1 MPQALP
7 IIVAYIGQA
16 YGIWG
21 FFATVATSLAVSDY
35 QRKVA
40 RDEAR
45 AAWNASL
52 KDRLIMTATTDGPR
66 TRVYGRARNVDG
78 VLFKVPH
85 GTNNELYTFVI
96 GLGQDEVDG
105 IERVYFNDTALVI
118 DGSGNVLRASIYDE
132 GTATSTQNSPNV
144 TGIGTLWTDSK
155 QVKPGMYFATTD
167 TLLYPIL
174 QVVDDTHIVLDR
186 PYLGATTTSVAYEVS
201 DVCQYA
207 TTPGIVLQE
216 TSAVV
221 TQADVGGQ
229 VVTTLAAVPTPNT
242 VTATLRSGTGTN
254 MEFFPVTSF
263 SITGQDFTAF
273 GLPQN
278 WVGATC
284 VITYTQVGTS
294 VVSYAKVTKHT
305 GAPGQNLSIELLARG
320 VPASLITGAHNFTG
334 IAALVVTFKYSQD
347 VFPGGVPSVSAV
359 VRGVKVYDPR
369 SPGSPA
375 AWSRNPAL
383 CALDWARYTN
393 GGNLA
398 LSEVVL
404 SKFIEAANACDVST
418 TFNTVTTGGK
428 TLSVTEARY
437 FCDTVASTAGDVGQ
451 SLEAMV
457 VSMAGRW
464 GWSGGKLSLRAGSW
478 RASVITITEDWISD
492 VGSINIV
499 PSTAP
504 QDTMNI
510 VHPSISD
517 ETRGYVINP
526 LPEVP
531 PVGSNPYLALD
542 GEELPV
548 DITFGAITSAHHASD
563 VSKVKLL
570 EGRQG
575 VTVTLPL
582 KNNGVILEL
591 FDVVTV
597 VLPQYGW
604 TVGLAK
610 TFEVLGW
617 KFSLTA
623 GPEVVLREVTASNY
637 AVDSTFLI
645 NDLHDNTSLPTPW
658 RVTVPLG
665 LGLVAPGTTPGED
678 FYQLVSHVTLAWT
691 AHTDIGVL
699 QSGAIEVQW
708 VSDLEYAAGRWGS
721 VLVTG
726 ASTRYVAVGLSIG
739 MLYYFRIRAVNTLGV
754 RSGWTSVVS
763 VVVPPLNGV
772 GGANVLLNSS
782 FEQDTNSDGVADSW
796 VAYANGTTGAIT
808 RSIVG
813 TGGLYNGKTQRV
825 SAAGLGTT
833 TSDRAGCYQIVNVDG
848 WAGEA
853 FTLSTYLKAD
863 ATGLPSIRLY
873 IDWINAGDAAFANW
887 QRTLAPTTSLMRW
900 SFSGS
905 VPAGAVKAYLYIWM
919 QSRPTAPGASAFEMD
934 AVKLERGSVLT
945 AFSLN
950 DAEAVWSNV
959 SGSGAVDAAIT
970 AAQASATA
978 ANTALTNIAS
988 DSILSPSEKPMVV
1001 QDYTA
1006 ITGEQGGIDAQA
1018 TAYSIT
1024 TEKTAYDTA
1033 VSTLTS
1039 YLGTLSGWN
1048 TIPGTDV
1055 AIVGTTFRAN
1065 FADVYAKRQALLNA
1079 ISAAAKVLANNAQSQ
1094 ADTALANAATADA
1107 KAVAA
1112 QSSANSALTQLTN
1125 IASDSI
1131 LSPSE
1136 KPMVVQDYSVITTEQ
1151 AGIDAQA
1158 SATGFVT
1165 PCATAKSNYDAAVTA
1180 LTAYLGTIPGWNT
1193 VPGGD
1198 VAIVG
1203 TTFRSKFADVYTTR
1217 QTLLTKIAEVSATLA
1232 TWATVGGAGKP
1243 ADNATKNT
1251 ITYSASAPGSP
1262 TDGDIWVDTSVNPN
1276 VTRVRVSGAW
1286 QVGANYSTNTNQL
1299 TDGAGLGTTATWTGV
1314 SGTGKPAD
1322 NATVGATLG
1331 TNVSGQINSGNVGGL
1346 VADDAIPAAKVSSI
1360 NADKITAGSIR
1371 GISVVGSTLATKG
1384 SVLSAACSGGDT
1396 TLSLRNTTDFHS
1408 SGGTCHVMDST
1419 NDRDVFTYTGKTSTT
1434 LTGCSGVLAH
1444 TIGATIV
1451 PVINNGTGVKSFA
1464 VDTLTGELRAWGDR
1478 GDGTF
1483 AELASVGITSSGSD
1497 AFAAIFGVDHSAA
1510 TARGVW
1516 GRSGTNFGVQ
1526 GSSISG
1532 TAIYGSSTS
1541 GDGTIGKS
1549 AGASTSGIYGE
1560 NSDAGFGVWGYGLS
1574 GVGVKGTSNTGYGGQ
1589 FDGNATKGNLMLTP
1603 RAAPSGK
1610 AQGAVY
1616 FNSSDS
1622 HLYVGNGSAW
1632 TQVALASDIPPP
1644 PVTCFP
1650 AGAQVLLADGTWKPI
1665 QHVTTSDLLWGPWGP
1680 VTLRK
1685 IDRPRLGSRRM
1696 LAFADGHRWSEEHTH
1711 WTRAQDDSQ
1720 WWWTYDRKAW
1730 LVEVA
1735 ANAVGGLLDNDTM
1748 RTGEDGIEFAHIAG
1762 WKRNE
1767 IRLARGFT
1775 ASSRLY
1781 LPVTSGSPIIVDGY
1795 VCGACVNEA
1804 GFDYTKFDWNK
1815 NLTDLGVK
1823 HGP

>member
-7 IIVAYIGQA
+7 IIVAYFGQA

-96 GLGQDEVDG
+96 GLGQDAVDG

-637 AVDSTFLI
+637 AVGSTFLI

-833 TSDRAGCYQIVNVDG
+833 TSDRAGCYQIVNVGG

-945 AFSLN
+945 AYSLN
-950 DAEAVWSNV
+950 DAEAVWSSV

-970 AAQASATA
+970 AAQNSATA

-988 DSILSPSEKPMVV
+988 DSILSPSEKPSVV
-1001 QDYTA
+1001 QDYSVITTEQTGIDAQATLYSITTEKTTYDNAVTA
-1006 ITGEQGGIDAQA
+1006 LTNYLGTLTGWNTVPGADVAIVGTTFRSNFALVYTTRQALLNKISRMAASLVGATNFLWGAQNGPITTPAGQYGSGVTWIKQGATNPYGLMPGETLSLSADIWGDASSTSGDRGVVVYLFSADSGGTWHESTGISTQATTPTRYSASFVLGVAANMYDIGIGLWHQGTNPSYLGVCYADRVQVERGNVASQYKPGAQPGATVGAPTGTYVGGTLAQTVEANAANALSNAATAQTSANTANTALTNIASDLILSPSEKPAVKLDYDNIIAEQSGIDAQA
-1018 TAYSIT
+1018 TATGFTAPCASRKT
-1024 TEKTAYDTA
+1024 TYDTA
-1033 VSTLTS
+1033 VSALTT

-1048 TIPGTDV
+1048 TIPGSDV
-1055 AIVGTTFRAN
+1055 VIVGTTFRTK
-1065 FADVYAKRQALLNA
+1065 FGDVYVARQALLNQ
-1079 ISAAAKVLANNAQSQ
+1079 I
-1094 ADTALANAATADA
+1094 AATA
-1107 KAVAA
+1107 
-1112 QSSANSALTQLTN
+1112 
-1125 IASDSI
+1125 
-1131 LSPSE
+1131 
-1136 KPMVVQDYSVITTEQ
+1136 
-1151 AGIDAQA
+1151 
-1158 SATGFVT
+1158 
-1165 PCATAKSNYDAAVTA
+1165 
-1180 LTAYLGTIPGWNT
+1180 
-1193 VPGGD
+1193 
-1198 VAIVG
+1198 
-1203 TTFRSKFADVYTTR
+1203 
-1217 QTLLTKIAEVSATLA
+1217 ATLA
-1232 TWATVGGAGKP
+1232 TWANLGIVGVAGSGNLCVNSNFWISGGGIPANFNVYNNGAYSITTTMSGP
-1243 ADNATKNT
+1243 AVLP
-1251 ITYSASAPGSP
+1251 SASYWRLTANQ
-1262 TDGDIWVDTSVNPN
+1262 D
-1276 VTRVRVSGAW
+1276 VSNTWGFYFNTASSAF
-1286 QVGANYSTNTNQL
+1286 GGYKNYIDYVVSFYARISTNAANNAMAEAWNNAPATSAWLQNPILTNGWQRYVF
-1299 TDGAGLGTTATWTGV
+1299 TFNFGASAIDSAGFYRLSNNSTPSGSMLDFCCVQVEQGNAPSGWSPPPITATNPIT
-1314 SGTGKPAD
+1314 
-1322 NATVGATLG
+1322 
-1331 TNVSGQINSGNVGGL
+1331 SGNVGNVVGVGAVGTTQITDL
-1346 VADDAIPAAKVSSI
+1346 AITTPKITVGAATAASAASYSSI
-1360 NADKITAGSIR
+1360 GGSFT
-1371 GISVVGSTLATKG
+1371 SVT
-1384 SVLSAACSGGDT
+1384 SVTDT
-1396 TLSLRNTTDFHS
+1396 H
-1408 SGGTCHVMDST
+1408 
-1419 NDRDVFTYTGKTSTT
+1419 
-1434 LTGCSGVLAH
+1434 
-1444 TIGATIV
+1444 
-1451 PVINNGTGVKSFA
+1451 
-1464 VDTLTGELRAWGDR
+1464 DTLTSFTATGAPVKVIGVLSCQVQTTSGAIHRALVTVGVRLDS
-1478 GDGTF
+1478 GTVIGNSIRVPVF
-1483 AELASVGITSSGSD
+1483 SSGSTFY
-1497 AFAAIFGVDHSAA
+1497 ATASLSLIHRSTPSAA
-1510 TARGVW
+1510 AHNYGYTVNVA
-1516 GRSGTNFGVQ
+1516 FYD
-1526 GSSISG
+1526 SS
-1532 TAIYGSSTS
+1532 
-1541 GDGTIGKS
+1541 
-1549 AGASTSGIYGE
+1549 
-1560 NSDAGFGVWGYGLS
+1560 N
-1574 GVGVKGTSNTGYGGQ
+1574 
-1589 FDGNATKGNLMLTP
+1589 
-1603 RAAPSGK
+1603 
-1610 AQGAVY
+1610 
-1616 FNSSDS
+1616 
-1622 HLYVGNGSAW
+1622 
-1632 TQVALASDIPPP
+1632 
-1644 PVTCFP
+1644 
-1650 AGAQVLLADGTWKPI
+1650 
-1665 QHVTTSDLLWGPWGP
+1665 
-1680 VTLRK
+1680 
-1685 IDRPRLGSRRM
+1685 
-1696 LAFADGHRWSEEHTH
+1696 
-1711 WTRAQDDSQ
+1711 
-1720 WWWTYDRKAW
+1720 
-1730 LVEVA
+1730 
-1735 ANAVGGLLDNDTM
+1735 NAV
-1748 RTGEDGIEFAHIAG
+1748 
-1762 WKRNE
+1762 
-1767 IRLARGFT
+1767 
-1775 ASSRLY
+1775 SC
-1781 LPVTSGSPIIVDGY
+1781 SGSWT
-1795 VCGACVNEA
+1795 GAYQAVIEE
-1804 GFDYTKFDWNK
+1804 NK
-1815 NLTDLGVK
+1815 V
-1823 HGP
+1823 